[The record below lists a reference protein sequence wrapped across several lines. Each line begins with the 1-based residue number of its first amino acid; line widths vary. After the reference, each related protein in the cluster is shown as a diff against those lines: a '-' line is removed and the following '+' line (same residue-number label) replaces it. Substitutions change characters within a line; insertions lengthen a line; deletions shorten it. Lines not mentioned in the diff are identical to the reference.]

1 MDIKQYF
8 NKVDFS
14 LFYEKNTNNRKY
26 SLGHAIDKSTE
37 KLNEA
42 NLQKVDAV
50 IFGVPCFNEVW
61 DESKTKSTN
70 RIRKELYNLANLPEK
85 LNIVDFGDLK
95 PSLSS
100 KGTYLAIRDLVEV
113 FAELNVAT
121 IILGGSSDLC
131 AGICQAFKNEKFF
144 TLSSIDAQLDV
155 KKGQEN
161 FGSSNYLTWI
171 FKKMPNLFQFNLLGY
186 QRHLIASELFQK
198 NNKFGNHFS
207 LGEIHDDIKK
217 AEPVL
222 RNTNVLAFDIKSVKH
237 AEICGSAYTN
247 PSGLQSNEV
256 CQLAKYVGMSS
267 NLKVFG
273 LFDIEKTDPDVTF
286 KLVGQAVW
294 YFLEGLIFRKND
306 CGVNNKKVLT
316 YKVEINGMEKPL
328 KFLFCE
334 NSERWWFEILSLD
347 NEKYIIACSETEY
360 HKALNNEIPDLW
372 LNYVQKIDSISKY

>member
-1 MDIKQYF
+1 MDVRQYF
-8 NKVDFS
+8 NEVDFS
-14 LFYEKNTNNRKY
+14 SLHEKNTDSRKY
-26 SLGHAIDKSTE
+26 SLGYAIEKSTVR
-37 KLNEA
+37 LNQT

-61 DESKTKSTN
+61 DKSTD
-70 RIRKELYNLANLPEK
+70 RIRKELYSLAALPEK
-85 LNIVDFGDLK
+85 PNIVDFGDLK
-95 PSLSS
+95 PPVST
-100 KGTYLAIRDLVEV
+100 KGTYFAIRDLVEV
-113 FAELNVAT
+113 FAELNIVT

-131 AGICQAFKNEKFF
+131 AGICEAFKNEKFF

-155 KKGQEN
+155 KKGHEDFN
-161 FGSSNYLTWI
+161 SSTYLTWI

-186 QRHLIASELFQK
+186 QRHLIAPELFRK
-198 NNKFGNHFS
+198 NSKFGNHFS

-217 AEPVL
+217 TEPVL

-237 AEICGSAYTN
+237 AEIAGSGYTN

-256 CQLAKYVGMSS
+256 CQLAKYAGMSS
-267 NLKVFG
+267 NIKVFG
-273 LFDIEKTDPDVTF
+273 LFDDETKTSGSDIAF
-286 KLVGQAVW
+286 KLVAQAVW

-306 CGVNNKKVLT
+306 YGANNEKVLT

-334 NSERWWFEILSLD
+334 NSERWWFEIQSLD
-347 NEKYIIACSETEY
+347 NETHIIACSEAEY

-372 LNYVQKIDSISKY
+372 LNYVRKIDRLIS